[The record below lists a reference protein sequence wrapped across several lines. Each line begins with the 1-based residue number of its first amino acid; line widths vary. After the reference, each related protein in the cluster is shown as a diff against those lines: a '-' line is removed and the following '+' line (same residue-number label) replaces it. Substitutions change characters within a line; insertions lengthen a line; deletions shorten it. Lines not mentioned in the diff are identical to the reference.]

1 MIHWSYLLLVLCLGF
16 LLGFAV
22 AATLRANDDLN
33 DPSYIYYHDKDGILL
48 RDDGKY
54 IQQYDPESGEWIT
67 LN

>member
-1 MIHWSYLLLVLCLGF
+1 MILYILIFAAGVFLGLLI
-16 LLGFAV
+16 
-22 AATLRANDDLN
+22 AALLRANDIDEQETV
-33 DPSYIYYHDKDGILL
+33 YYRDKHGTLL